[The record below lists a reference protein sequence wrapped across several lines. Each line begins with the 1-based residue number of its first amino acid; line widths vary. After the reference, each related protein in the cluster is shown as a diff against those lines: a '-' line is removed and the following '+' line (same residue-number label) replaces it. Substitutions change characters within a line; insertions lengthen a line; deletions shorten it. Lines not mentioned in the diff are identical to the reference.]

1 MEAVNEQLRRELENI
16 TGRSL
21 LPESRSQLFRDQLG
35 SYLNH
40 LILYDQHKLIFILY
54 RVDLSEQRIK
64 ELLQQH
70 PENAG
75 LLMADLIIERQ
86 LQKIISRRQFKQE
99 RNDIPDEDRW

>member
-1 MEAVNEQLRRELENI
+1 MKAVNEQLRRELENI

-64 ELLQQH
+64 EMLQQH